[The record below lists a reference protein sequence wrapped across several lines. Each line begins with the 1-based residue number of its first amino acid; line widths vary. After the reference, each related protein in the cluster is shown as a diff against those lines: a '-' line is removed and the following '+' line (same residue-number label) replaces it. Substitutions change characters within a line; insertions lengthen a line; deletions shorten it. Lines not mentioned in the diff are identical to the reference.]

1 MEPIIVIVG
10 FLGAGKTTILK
21 RLIKEYIEE
30 GWDPSMILND
40 YENAHLDAQQFL
52 DFLKPSQVQALSGSC
67 ICCTGVFDLRNQ
79 LNSIPQ
85 RKNGITF
92 VEANGTSDAVT
103 LMEFIGV
110 GLQDHFLPP
119 VQITVVDVKN
129 WQNRSFYNDL
139 ESNQVQVSSL
149 VVLNHTEGVTHKRI
163 DEVTKH
169 ILELNPK
176 ATIKTWCE
184 FESKNLLG
192 LKTSRNEPK
201 KFDHLKAHWSSCSV
215 DLPDPLS
222 SFHLKKILKALPNSI
237 LRVKG
242 CTKLDEESKYSYFEK
257 TPASSDIKIRPHT
270 GFLATGP
277 KLLVIGPGS
286 NPAVIEQIISHEL
299 SS

>member
-21 RLIKEYIEE
+21 RLIRDYLDE
-30 GWDPSMILND
+30 GWNPCMILND

-52 DFLKPSQVQALSGSC
+52 DFLEPSQVQALSGSC

-79 LNSIPQ
+79 LNSIPH
-85 RKNGITF
+85 REGGITF
-92 VEANGTSDAVT
+92 VEANGTTDAAT

-110 GLQDHFLPP
+110 GLNDHFLPP
-119 VQITVVDVKN
+119 VQISVVDCRN
-129 WQNRSFYNDL
+129 WQNRSFYNEL
-139 ESNQVQVSSL
+139 EANQVQVSSL
-149 VVLNHTEGVTHKRI
+149 VILNHTKGVSSERVS
-163 DEVTKH
+163 EVTKH

-176 ATIKTWCE
+176 AIIKTWGD

-192 LKTSRNEPK
+192 IQPSINTPK
-201 KFDHLKAHWSSCSV
+201 KFDHLKSHWSSCSV
-215 DLPDPLS
+215 NLPDPLLS
-222 SFHLKKILKALPNSI
+222 TQLNKIVEALPNSI

-242 CTKLDEESKYSYFEK
+242 CTRLDQELEYSYFEK
-257 TPASSDIKIRPHT
+257 TPTSTKIKIRPHT

-286 NPAVIEQIISHEL
+286 DPIAIQKIIAKEL
-299 SS
+299 AS